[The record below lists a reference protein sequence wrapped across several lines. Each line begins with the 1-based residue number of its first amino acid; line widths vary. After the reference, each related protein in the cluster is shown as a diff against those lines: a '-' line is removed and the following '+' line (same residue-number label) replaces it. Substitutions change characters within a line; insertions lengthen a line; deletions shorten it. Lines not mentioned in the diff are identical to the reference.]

1 MPRHEVAAMVGRFL
15 FGDDIFVSY
24 SRQDAVKYAEGL
36 AGELSEKGYSCR
48 IDQWE
53 SEPGNEMP
61 ASLLNALARSSMLVI
76 VGTQGAAASTHV
88 GKEIH

>member
-36 AGELSEKGYSCR
+36 AGELSEKRIPAVSISGSPSREKRCR
-48 IDQWE
+48 H
-53 SEPGNEMP
+53 
-61 ASLLNALARSSMLVI
+61 RS
-76 VGTQGAAASTHV
+76 
-88 GKEIH
+88 